1 MNEEEKACLG
11 MIHVITG
18 DGKGKTT
25 AALGIGMRAV
35 GRGLKVC
42 MIQFMKGYEYG
53 EIAAAKGLG
62 GFDIVQF
69 GRAEFVNKDNPEE
82 VDIKEAV
89 KALERAKEAVNSGKY
104 DIVILDEVNVAL
116 DFGLIGLD
124 SVLGLVRGKP
134 KNLELVLT
142 GRNAGQE
149 LVDLADYVSEVRE
162 IKHPYRKGI
171 GARKGIEF

>member
-1 MNEEEKACLG
+1 VKEEEKACLG

-42 MIQFMKGYEYG
+42 MVQFMKGYEYG
-53 EIAAAKGLG
+53 EIAAAKELE
-62 GFDIVQF
+62 GFDIFQF
-69 GRAEFVNKDNPEE
+69 GRAEFVNKENPEQ
-82 VDIKEAV
+82 VDIQEAV
-89 KALERAKEAVNSGKY
+89 KALEHAKKVVSSGKY

-116 DFGLIGLD
+116 DFKLIGLED
-124 SVLGLVRGKP
+124 VLGLAKGKP
-134 KNLELVLT
+134 KNIELVLT

-149 LVDLADYVSEVRE
+149 LVELADYVSEVRE

-171 GARKGIEF
+171 GARKGIEH

>member
-1 MNEEEKACLG
+1 

-25 AALGIGMRAV
+25 AALGIGMRAA

-42 MIQFMKGYEYG
+42 MVQFMKGYEYG
-53 EIAAAKGLG
+53 ELAAAKELE

-69 GRAEFVNKDNPEE
+69 GRAEFVNKEDPEQ
-82 VDIKEAV
+82 VDIQEAV
-89 KALERAKEAVNSGKY
+89 KALERAKEAVNSEKY

-116 DFGLIGLD
+116 DYRLIALED
-124 SVLGLVRGKP
+124 VLGLVRGKP
-134 KNLELVLT
+134 KNMELVLT
-142 GRNAGQE
+142 GRKANPE
-149 LVDLADYVSEVRE
+149 LVELADYVSEVKE

-171 GARKGIEF
+171 GARKGIEH